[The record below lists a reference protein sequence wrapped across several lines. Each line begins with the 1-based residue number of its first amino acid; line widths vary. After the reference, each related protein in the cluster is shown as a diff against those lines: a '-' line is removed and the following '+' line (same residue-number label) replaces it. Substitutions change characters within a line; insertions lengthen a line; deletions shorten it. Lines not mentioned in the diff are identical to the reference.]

1 MGNMQSLEVIVRK
14 HAVLEVLEVY
24 GKHTGSEEHAVL
36 EVIVRNMQ
44 YWRSIVR
51 KHAVL
56 EVIVRNMQYW
66 RS

>member
-1 MGNMQSLEVIVRK
+1 MQYWRLYWETCSTGGHSEEHAVLEVLVRK
-14 HAVLEVLEVY
+14 HAVLEVIL
-24 GKHTGSEEHAVL
+24 
-36 EVIVRNMQ
+36 
-44 YWRSIVR
+44 R

>member
-1 MGNMQSLEVIVRK
+1 MQYWRSEE
-14 HAVLEVLEVY
+14 H
-24 GKHTGSEEHAVL
+24 SEEHAVL
-36 EVIVRNMQ
+36 EV
-44 YWRSIVR
+44 IVR

>member
-1 MGNMQSLEVIVRK
+1 MQYWRS
-14 HAVLEVLEVY
+14 Y
-24 GKHTGSEEHAVL
+24 EEHAVL
-36 EVIVRNMQ
+36 EVLV
-44 YWRSIVR
+44 

>member
-1 MGNMQSLEVIVRK
+1 MRK
-14 HAVLEVLEVY
+14 HAVLEV
-24 GKHTGSEEHAVL
+24 
-36 EVIVRNMQ
+36 
-44 YWRSIVR
+44 IVR

>member
-1 MGNMQSLEVIVRK
+1 MRK
-14 HAVLEVLEVY
+14 HAVLEVL
-24 GKHTGSEEHAVL
+24 
-36 EVIVRNMQ
+36 VRNMQ
-44 YWRSIVR
+44 YWRLYW